1 MNRGKD
7 IANLYMTG
15 GPNLLAYRL
24 GHIFTHI
31 STDDERALHNSALAE
46 VMEMTDDQGQ
56 IKSLLQYLSELLLYK
71 KPRPKRFLFR
81 VAEKILELGRLK
93 G

>member
-7 IANLYMTG
+7 IANLYLTG

-46 VMEMTDDQGQ
+46 VMEMTDDQV
-56 IKSLLQYLSELLLYK
+56 KSLLQYITDLLLYK

-81 VAEKILELGRLK
+81 VAEKILELGRTK